1 MEFMANSL
9 VDAAADTIATNGG
22 FEDLFRN
29 NNCKSAGSHG
39 NLGKTSEREKGC
51 EWFFLLI
58 DIANAATRV
67 KSIFLLA

>member
-29 NNCKSAGSHG
+29 NNCKSAGSHEEFG
-39 NLGKTSEREKGC
+39 AKPAKERRG
-51 EWFFLLI
+51 
-58 DIANAATRV
+58 ANGF
-67 KSIFLLA
+67 SF

>member
-29 NNCKSAGSHG
+29 NNCKALVATGIWSKNQRKRRGANGFS
-39 NLGKTSEREKGC
+39 
-51 EWFFLLI
+51 LLI

-67 KSIFLLA
+67 KSIFFC